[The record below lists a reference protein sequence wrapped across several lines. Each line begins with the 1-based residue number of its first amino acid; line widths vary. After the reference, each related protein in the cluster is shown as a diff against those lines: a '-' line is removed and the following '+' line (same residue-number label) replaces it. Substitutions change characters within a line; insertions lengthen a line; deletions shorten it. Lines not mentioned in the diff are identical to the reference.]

1 MPNILFLSVVL
12 QNYVLDVEG
21 DVYEDHYDLEDENL
35 SDNDNKHLEKK
46 WFGKKRHGLWRPRK
60 TWPNWNFFVAQY
72 ISKRYKKINLIRI
85 SKLVNGYMTSDSMNE

>member
-21 DVYEDHYDLEDENL
+21 DVYEDHYDLEDENV

-46 WFGKKRHGLWRPRK
+46 
-60 TWPNWNFFVAQY
+60 
-72 ISKRYKKINLIRI
+72 
-85 SKLVNGYMTSDSMNE
+85 